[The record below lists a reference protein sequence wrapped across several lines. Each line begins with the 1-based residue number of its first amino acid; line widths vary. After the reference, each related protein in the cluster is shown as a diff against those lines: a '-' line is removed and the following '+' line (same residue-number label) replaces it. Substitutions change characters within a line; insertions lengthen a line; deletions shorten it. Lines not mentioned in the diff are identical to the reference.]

1 MFQVGDKVTETR
13 RVFDQVHGLVGT
25 VTAIYSVLISV
36 RYGGSVETLHYY
48 ETELK
53 KVDDMDAIEPEEIK
67 PKFQVGD
74 KVWVEVSEGNSLPVG
89 EITEVEKAYFGFKY
103 KVTFSSYLLNEEH
116 VHKYD
121 DTLINPYSVGDYV
134 VFYEGATPIV
144 IKSVEDQFY
153 SLGHAW
159 YHFSQFKPYE
169 PCEAVKKW
177 GGFYKVT
184 DNDYEGLKGFIPRV
198 NALYCYDPE
207 IVVDGD
213 KLKISLFQN
222 RKDYERGRRTE
233 LKVGRAVRMLYPEY
247 SDKEVHMWV
256 DKINERFTPRS
267 YTLHTGKL
275 ANDFVHAY
283 VHEQSWYANPRTT
296 ASRKCLADSC
306 MRYDFVGNEG
316 FMYHPVEAYASGD
329 FMIVW
334 CEDTEGRIAS
344 RSVVAVHGDKWVAG
358 PVYGVCEKSLDMIE
372 DYIRDNGGYLFK
384 DQKDWT
390 GARVVKLEEGHGR
403 YIGPYFDSGEC
414 LRDDGKFFV
423 VDPNG
428 SIGTSDHQ
436 GYFEYD
442 SRPMCYA
449 CDHREHPDYMMY
461 SEDGH
466 SYCEGCYHDRF
477 TFCEEDNCEI
487 NADDAV
493 YVAFKRSYG
502 TGYMTVHS
510 DYAIQC
516 SYSDEWWHINDI
528 VEDYHGEPVSP
539 EYAYGNLSLCESSG
553 KWCEA
558 DETVVVSVDN
568 EQQVWHK
575 DELSDDYVESDG
587 VYYLKEELEKEA
599 A

>member
-1 MFQVGDKVTETR
+1 MFQVGDKVTQAKE
-13 RVFDQVHGLVGT
+13 VYGQLNGLVGT
-25 VTAIYSVLISV
+25 VNDVSGILIGVKYEESAM
-36 RYGGSVETLHYY
+36 TWHYY
-48 ETELK
+48 ENELK
-53 KVDDMDAIEPEEIK
+53 KVEGNMHAIEPEEVK

-74 KVWVEVSEGNSLPVG
+74 KVWVEVSEGRSLPLG
-89 EITEVEKAYFGFKY
+89 EITEVEKDYFGFKY
-103 KVTFSSYLLNEEH
+103 MVTCSRYLLSEESI
-116 VHKYD
+116 HKYD
-121 DTLINPYSVGDYV
+121 ETLTNPYSVGDYV
-134 VFYEGATPIV
+134 VFYEGATPFAITS
-144 IKSVEDQFY
+144 IEDQFY
-153 SLGHAW
+153 CLGYAW

-177 GGFYKVT
+177 GGFYEVT
-184 DNDYEGLKGFIPRV
+184 DNNCEGLKGFIPRV
-198 NALYCYDPE
+198 NAIYCYDPE

-306 MRYDFVGNEG
+306 MRYDFVGDEG

-372 DYIRDNGGYLFK
+372 DYIRDNGGYLFIDGK
-384 DQKDWT
+384 YWT
-390 GARVVKLEEGHGR
+390 GARVVKLEDDRG
-403 YIGPYFDSGEC
+403 YIGPYFDSGEN
-414 LRDDGKFFV
+414 LRDDGDVFV

-428 SIGTSDHQ
+428 AIGTSDHQ

-442 SRPMCYA
+442 KRPLCSCCECRVEEDDLY
-449 CDHREHPDYMMY
+449 HNEHG
-461 SEDGH
+461 EA
-466 SYCEGCYHDRF
+466 YCESCYHERYSH
-477 TFCEEDNCEI
+477 CEEDDVEI
-487 NADDAV
+487 LAEDAV
-493 YVAFKRSYG
+493 VVYTKGGFGFMETMV
-502 TGYMTVHS
+502 VHN
-510 DYAIQC
+510 DYAIRC
-516 SYSDEWWHINDI
+516 EYTNEDWHINDI
-528 VEDYHGEPVSP
+528 LEDYYGDPVSP
-539 EYAYGNLSLCESSG
+539 RYARDHLETCESSG
-553 KWCEA
+553 KLCSPE
-558 DETVVVSVDN
+558 DMVKVSVDN
-568 EQQVWHK
+568 DVQMWHK
-575 DELSDDYVESDG
+575 DELSEYHEYDESTET
-587 VYYLKEELEKEA
+587 YYERVA

>member
-1 MFQVGDKVTETR
+1 MFQVGDKVTQARE
-13 RVFDQVHGLVGT
+13 VYDSVHGLVGT
-25 VTAIYSVLISV
+25 VINIYGIVISV
-36 RYGGSVETLHYY
+36 KYEESAVTWYY
-48 ETELK
+48 HGTELN
-53 KVDDMDAIEPEEIK
+53 KVEGDMDAIEPEEVK

-74 KVWVEVSEGNSLPVG
+74 KVWLENNYEPIVPFG
-89 EITEVEKAYFGFKY
+89 EITEVIKGYWGY
-103 KVTFSSYLLNEEH
+103 QYRVTCTGYVVNEH
-116 VHKYD
+116 DIRRYD
-121 DTLINPYSVGDYV
+121 ESLTNPYSLGDCV
-134 VFYEGATPIV
+134 VAWAGSLPLPITD
-144 IKSVEDQFY
+144 IQDQFCKAG
-153 SLGHAW
+153 SLW
-159 YHFSQFKPYE
+159 FHFSKYKPYE

-177 GGFYKVT
+177 GGFHKVT

-198 NALYCYDPE
+198 NAIYCYDPE

-256 DKINERFTPRS
+256 DKINERFTPRT

-306 MRYDFVGNEG
+306 MRYDFVGDDG

-390 GARVVKLEEGHGR
+390 GARVVKLEDDPG
-403 YIGPYFDSGEC
+403 YIGPYFDSGEN
-414 LRDDGKFFV
+414 LRDDGDVFV
-423 VDPNG
+423 VHPNG
-428 SIGTSDHQ
+428 TIGTSDHQ
-436 GYFEYD
+436 GHFECD
-442 SRPMCYA
+442 NRPLCSCCESRVEEYNL
-449 CDHREHPDYMMY
+449 HYN
-461 SEDGH
+461 EDGEA
-466 SYCEGCYHDRF
+466 YCESCYYERY
-477 TFCEEDNCEI
+477 TYCEEDHVEI
-487 NADDAV
+487 LAEDAV
-493 YVAFKRSYG
+493 VVYAKGGFG
-502 TGYMTVHS
+502 FMEMCVHN
-510 DYAIQC
+510 DYAIHC
-516 SYSDEWWHINDI
+516 EYTDEDWHINDI
-528 VEDYHGEPVSP
+528 LEDYYGDPVSP
-539 EYAYGNLSLCESSG
+539 RYARDHLETCESSG
-553 KWCEA
+553 KLCSPE
-558 DETVVVSVDN
+558 DMVKVSVDN
-568 EQQVWHK
+568 GVQMWHK
-575 DELSDDYVESDG
+575 DELSELHEYDESTET
-587 VYYLKEELEKEA
+587 YYERVA
-599 A
+599 V